1 MPDPVPRPARRFAG
15 LLIRRE
21 VWLPSWRLVLGML
34 LVFGGAGLI
43 GIRGLCLFLS
53 QNIRVGGPVL
63 VMEGWPPDFVV
74 EATVAEFR
82 RGGYDRILVTGG
94 AIPKGRPLSQWKSY
108 AEVGATTLHRLGV
121 PAEKII
127 PIPGGEVDRD
137 RTFDSALELRRWMLR
152 EGGIP
157 PAVQV
162 VTCGPH
168 ARRTRMMFQAALGPG
183 TRVGMI
189 AVPDPAYPAAHWWIN
204 SIGFRETIAET
215 VAYTYARFWFRAPG
229 SKESAAEKTSSGSIR

>member
-1 MPDPVPRPARRFAG
+1 MPDSASQPARRFRG

-21 VWLPSWRLVLGML
+21 VWLPSWRLVLVL
-34 LVFGGAGLI
+34 FLVFAGTGLLA
-43 GIRGLCLFLS
+43 IRGLCLFLS
-53 QNIRVGGPVL
+53 QNIRVGGTVL

-82 RGGYDRILVTGG
+82 RGGYERILVTGG
-94 AIPKGRPLSQWKSY
+94 AIPKGRPLSEWKSY
-108 AEVGATTLHRLGV
+108 AEVGATTLRRLGV
-121 PAEKII
+121 PADRVI

-137 RTFDSALELRRWMLR
+137 RTFDSALELRHWMMG

-157 PAVQV
+157 PVVQV

-215 VAYTYARFWFRAPG
+215 VAYTYARFWFHAPEL
-229 SKESAAEKTSSGSIR
+229 KESTSGKSGSSVIR